1 MERGRC
7 KKHINKK
14 TVIKLTNTIQGE
26 LLGYFQD
33 QPHWPRNVL
42 HFQRS
47 GCRENLPGVEIFR
60 SSSKIAET
68 ECAGL
73 LWTSNQTS
81 GWFRHRVRAKS
92 WNRSVLLSN
101 ARNYK
106 AKYIPGKNRGLT
118 LIIDS
123 HSNIL
128 SPSTVRDDFEGFMS
142 IVNSRSKFPS
152 LFEKVKQIVKNES
165 LKQNCGAWQ
174 LCWEIKITFI
184 YFTILISGICY
195 PSWAWEPG
203 SHGGGEYHCRR
214 WDYIRAC

>member
-1 MERGRC
+1 MERGRR

-26 LLGYFQD
+26 LLGYFQN

-47 GCRENLPGVEIFR
+47 GCRENLPGVKIFR
-60 SSSKIAET
+60 SSRKIAET

-73 LWTSNQTS
+73 LWTSSQTS
-81 GWFRHRVRAKS
+81 GWVWHGVWAKS

-128 SPSTVRDDFEGFMS
+128 SPSTVSDDFEGFMS

-165 LKQNCGAWQ
+165 LQPYCGGAWQ
-174 LCWEIKITFI
+174 PCWEIKIIFI
-184 YFTILISGICY
+184 YFNSLPCLK
-195 PSWAWEPG
+195 
-203 SHGGGEYHCRR
+203 R
-214 WDYIRAC
+214 